1 MGWVGEREDTVRM
14 GTRPEGETDLIY
26 YLSEVGGMR
35 KDWGMDFGEVDE
47 CCFVGD
53 LEVLED
59 GFNACGP
66 ACEVVSEGSCGG
78 GEGLT

>member
-53 LEVLED
+53 LEVL
-59 GFNACGP
+59 
-66 ACEVVSEGSCGG
+66 
-78 GEGLT
+78 